1 MTLKQTAKPKSIEI
15 WDLRDGTCEV
25 VVDGETV
32 CTSCSRDVAETFKRA
47 MLAGPAESV
56 APEGRFTK
64 GSGTTNTPS

>member
-47 MLAGPAESV
+47 MQTGPAESV
-56 APEGRFTK
+56 SPEGRFIK
-64 GSGTTNTPS
+64 RDGTTTTPA